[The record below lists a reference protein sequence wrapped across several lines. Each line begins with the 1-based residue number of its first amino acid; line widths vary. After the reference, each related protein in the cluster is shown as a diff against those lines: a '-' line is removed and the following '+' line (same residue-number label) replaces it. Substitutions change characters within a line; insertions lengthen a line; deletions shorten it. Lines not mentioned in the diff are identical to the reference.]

1 MLDKLKEIL
10 KENGVTGKDLSE
22 MLNMT
27 YGSYRSLTRK
37 SSTHVPKWVRSAI
50 IFYELGRLSN
60 IEVNE
65 PEELN

>member
-1 MLDKLKEIL
+1 MTEKLKKIL
-10 KENGVTGKDLSE
+10 KENGITGKNLAE

-37 SSTHVPKWVRSAI
+37 SATNVPKWVRSAI

-60 IEVNE
+60 IDVKDAEEV
-65 PEELN
+65 